1 MNRQAKEKIGMY
13 SKIKLGRQSWV
24 KIQFKKFKKF
34 SLIGEMSEMSNVE
47 KYNLYNKRKH
57 KLLGNKMYFEFKV
70 IEEKDAVLI
79 TKYIKND
86 DEFRTIE
93 IPSFVTNIDTENYIR
108 NFIFEG
114 VR

>member
-1 MNRQAKEKIGMY
+1 
-13 SKIKLGRQSWV
+13 
-24 KIQFKKFKKF
+24 
-34 SLIGEMSEMSNVE
+34 MSNVE